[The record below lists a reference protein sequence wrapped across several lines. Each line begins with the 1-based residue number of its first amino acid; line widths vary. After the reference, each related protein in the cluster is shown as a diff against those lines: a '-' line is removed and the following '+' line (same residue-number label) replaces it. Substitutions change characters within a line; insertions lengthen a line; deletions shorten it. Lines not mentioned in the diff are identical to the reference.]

1 MSMKASEFVKKL
13 KDVAQN
19 HKTLYVMGCFGAP
32 MTTANKKRYTKN
44 HSYNKQAARTAMIN
58 AADSDTFGFDC
69 VCLIKGILWGW
80 NGDNTKTYG
89 GAGYAVNGVPDIGA
103 DQMITKCSNISTDF
117 SKIEVGEAVWCSGH
131 IGVYIGDGLAVEC
144 TPRWANKVQITACN
158 CSKSGYNRRDWTKHG
173 KLPYVEYDVA
183 IASETLNKTTVSGTA
198 STGSAADEKTI
209 WDFLMGKIGN
219 AYGVA
224 GLMGN
229 LYAESALKS
238 NNLQNGYETKLGYTD
253 VSYTQAVDNGSYTN
267 FVKDSAGY
275 GLAQWTYWSRKQN
288 LLNYAKG
295 LGRSVGDLNTQLA
308 FLCKEL
314 SESYS
319 GVLNTLKSAKTVRA
333 ASDVVLTKFERPANQ
348 GESVQKKRAEY
359 GQKYY
364 DKYAVKASATTTST
378 ATKVDYAQKFDSK
391 FNHRYKV
398 TASAGLY
405 LRTGASTAKKALTVM
420 KNGTTVRCYG
430 YYSVAA
436 DGTNWLYVQL
446 GDKTVGFCSS
456 KYLKQC

>member
-32 MTTANKKRYTKN
+32 MTAANKKRYTKN